1 MHTEWTNKK
10 YLSDGE
16 ARGGGEMVLI
26 PQEEMQ
32 ETFFAIL
39 TGVGFTKEK
48 AKTCAE
54 IFTANSMDGVY
65 THGVNRFPVFV
76 QYVQAG
82 FINID
87 AKPSLQAA
95 MGGIETWHGNGGP
108 GPLNAVAATD
118 RAAQLAQQYGIGCVA
133 LAHTNHWMRGGYYG
147 WQAAANG
154 CVLIAWTN
162 TIANMPAWGAI
173 DSRLGNNPLVV
184 SIPYGDSAIV
194 LDMAMSQYS
203 FGAME
208 QAVAKGEALHMTGGF
223 DKEGKETR
231 DPAAILTSERPMP
244 IGYWKGA
251 GLSLLLDIL
260 AAVLSGGLATYQVS
274 QQQKE
279 HNVSQVFVCIDLA
292 KLPHHSTITSIIKGI
307 LADYHGS
314 KTEGEKGVR
323 YPGEGV
329 LKRRKENSENG
340 IPVLASVWEQIRKL
354 KP

>member
-1 MHTEWTNKK
+1 MHTEWMNKK
-10 YLSDGE
+10 YLADREG
-16 ARGGGEMVLI
+16 RGGGEMVLI

-32 ETFFAIL
+32 ETLFAVL
-39 TGVGFTKEK
+39 TGVGFSSEK
-48 AKTCAE
+48 AKACAE
-54 IFTANSMDGVY
+54 IFTANSVDGVY

-76 QYVQAG
+76 QYVKEG
-82 FINID
+82 HINKD
-87 AKPSLQAA
+87 AEPSLQAA
-95 MGGIETWHGNGGP
+95 MGGIEVWQGNGGP

-118 RAAQLAQQYGIGCVA
+118 RAVQLALQYGIGCVA

-147 WQAAANG
+147 WRAAEKG

-173 DSRLGNNPLVV
+173 DSKLGNNPLVV
-184 SIPYGDSAIV
+184 SLPYGDSAIV

-208 QAVAKGEALHMTGGF
+208 QAAAKGEALHMTGGF
-223 DKEGKETR
+223 DKDGKETR
-231 DPAAILTSERPMP
+231 DPAAILASERPMP

-292 KLPHHSTITSIIKGI
+292 KLPHHSNITGILEGI

-329 LKRRKENSENG
+329 LQHRKENSENG
-340 IPVLASVWEQIRKL
+340 IPVLRSVWEQILNL

>member
-1 MHTEWTNKK
+1 MQTEWLNKK
-10 YLSDGE
+10 YYADGE
-16 ARGGGEMVLI
+16 AQGSGQMILI

-32 ETFFAIL
+32 QTFFSIL
-39 TGVGFTKEK
+39 AGIGFTEEK
-48 AKTCAE
+48 ANACAE
-54 IFTANSMDGVY
+54 IFTANSVDGVY

-76 QYVQAG
+76 EYVREG
-82 FINID
+82 FVDKD
-87 AKPSLQAA
+87 AEPSLQAA
-95 MGGIETWHGNGGP
+95 AGALEQWNGNGGP
-108 GPLNAVAATD
+108 GPLNAIAATD
-118 RAAQLAQQYGIGCVA
+118 RAVQLAQRSGIGCVA
-133 LAHTNHWMRGGYYG
+133 LEQTNHWMRGGYYG
-147 WQAAANG
+147 WRAAAKG
-154 CVLIAWTN
+154 CVLLAWTN

-173 DSRLGNNPLVV
+173 DSKLGNNPLVV
-184 SIPYGDSAIV
+184 SLPYGDSAIV

-208 QAVAKGEALHMTGGF
+208 QAAAKGENLNMTGGF

-231 DPAAILTSERPMP
+231 DPAAIISSERPMP

-260 AAVLSGGLATYQVS
+260 AAVLSGGLATYQIS
-274 QQQKE
+274 KQQKE
-279 HNVSQVFVCIDLA
+279 SNVSQVFVCIDLA
-292 KLPHHSTITSIIKGI
+292 KLPHHSSITQIIDGI

-329 LKRRKENSENG
+329 LQRRKENREKG
-340 IPVLASVWEQIRKL
+340 IPVLASVWNQILTL

>member
-1 MHTEWTNKK
+1 
-10 YLSDGE
+10 
-16 ARGGGEMVLI
+16 
-26 PQEEMQ
+26 
-32 ETFFAIL
+32 
-39 TGVGFTKEK
+39 
-48 AKTCAE
+48 
-54 IFTANSMDGVY
+54 
-65 THGVNRFPVFV
+65 
-76 QYVQAG
+76 
-82 FINID
+82 
-87 AKPSLQAA
+87 
-95 MGGIETWHGNGGP
+95 
-108 GPLNAVAATD
+108 
-118 RAAQLAQQYGIGCVA
+118 
-133 LAHTNHWMRGGYYG
+133 
-147 WQAAANG
+147 
-154 CVLIAWTN
+154 
-162 TIANMPAWGAI
+162 
-173 DSRLGNNPLVV
+173 GNNPLVV

-231 DPAAILTSERPMP
+231 DPAAILASERPMP

>member
-1 MHTEWTNKK
+1 
-10 YLSDGE
+10 
-16 ARGGGEMVLI
+16 MVLI
-26 PQEEMQ
+26 PQAEMQ

-39 TGVGFTKEK
+39 TGVGFTKGK

-54 IFTANSMDGVY
+54 IFTANSVDGVY

-76 QYVQAG
+76 NYVQEG
-82 FINID
+82 LVDKD
-87 AKPSLQAA
+87 AEPSLQAA
-95 MGGIETWHGNGGP
+95 MGGMEQWNGNGGP
-108 GPLNAVAATD
+108 GPLNALAATD
-118 RAAQLAQQYGIGCVA
+118 RAMQLAQQSGIGCVA

-147 WQAAANG
+147 WQAAAKG

-173 DSRLGNNPLVV
+173 DSKLGNNPLVI
-184 SIPYGDSAIV
+184 SLPYGDSALV

-208 QAVAKGEALHMTGGF
+208 QAAAKGEDLHMTGGF
-223 DKEGKETR
+223 DKDGKETR
-231 DPAAILTSERPMP
+231 DPAAILASERPMP

-279 HNVSQVFVCIDLA
+279 HNVSQVFVCIDLT
-292 KLPHHSTITSIIKGI
+292 KLPYHSSIPKVIAGI
-307 LADYHGS
+307 IADYHGS
-314 KTEGEKGVR
+314 QTEGDKAVR

-329 LKRRKENSENG
+329 LQRRKENREKG
-340 IPVLASVWEQIRKL
+340 IPVLATVWEQIRKL